1 MRVAIYAGTFD
12 PITNGHLSVLRRVA
26 GLFDQLIVLVA
37 VNPDKTPLF
46 SEAERVELI
55 RDAVAGID
63 HVAVDSTT
71 QWVAAYA
78 QAVGAGWLIRGVRDT
93 TDMSSE
99 HQLAFVNQQV
109 APEVTT
115 LFVPA
120 ESELSGVSSSR
131 LKQLAEEGQPFELY
145 CTPRVA
151 EVLRRRLRESRRAT
165 LEDHHAP

>member
-37 VNPDKTPLF
+37 VNPDKTPVF

-55 RDAVAGID
+55 GDAVAGMD
-63 HVAVDSTT
+63 HVSVDSTK
-71 QWVAAYA
+71 QWVAVYA

-99 HQLAFVNQQV
+99 HELASLNQQV

-120 ESELSGVSSSR
+120 ESELSGVSSSK
-131 LKQLAEEGQPFELY
+131 LKQLAAAGQPIEPY
-145 CTPRVA
+145 CTHRVA
-151 EVLRRRLRESRRAT
+151 GALRRRLRGPSPAT
-165 LEDHHAP
+165 LEDSHAT

>member
-1 MRVAIYAGTFD
+1 MRIAIYAGTFD
-12 PITNGHLSVLRRVA
+12 PITNGHLSILRRVA

-63 HVAVDSTT
+63 HVSIDSTK
-71 QWVAAYA
+71 QWVADYA
-78 QAVGAGWLIRGVRDT
+78 QAAGAGWLIRGVRDT

-99 HQLAFVNQQV
+99 HQLASLNQQV

-120 ESELSGVSSSR
+120 ESALSGVSSSK
-131 LKQLAEEGQPFELY
+131 LKQLAASGQPIEPY
-145 CTPRVA
+145 CTLRVA
-151 EVLRRRLRESRRAT
+151 GALRRRLRRSCQAT
-165 LEDHHAP
+165 PEASHAT

>member
-26 GLFDQLIVLVA
+26 GLFDQLIVLIA
-37 VNPDKTPLF
+37 VNPDKRPLF

-63 HVAVDSTT
+63 HVSVDSTK
-71 QWVAAYA
+71 QWVAAHA

-93 TDMSSE
+93 TDMASE
-99 HQLAFVNQQV
+99 HQLASLNQQV

-120 ESELSGVSSSR
+120 ESELAGVSSSR
-131 LKQLAEEGQPFELY
+131 LKQLAAAGQPIGPY
-145 CTPRVA
+145 CTLRVA
-151 EVLRRRLRESRRAT
+151 GALRRRLRGGSQPT
-165 LEDHHAP
+165 LEDGHAT